1 MKPHALSQE
10 QRILIALRKTL
21 AEVVKD
27 TTPLPGRRHPLKE
40 RTIERIRDCFSLIA
54 ARERELLAP
63 GDADGADGAAM
74 LRPRY
79 ADAPQTPNVVPLKRA
94 RGPHDK
100 IQNKTRDK
108 AKEHGREEPEQR

>member
-1 MKPHALSQE
+1 MKPRTLNKE

-40 RTIERIRDCFSLIA
+40 STIERIRDCFSLIA

-63 GDADGADGAAM
+63 GDAGGAATM
-74 LRPRY
+74 RPRY
-79 ADAPQTPNVVPLKRA
+79 ADAPRAPKVVPLKRA
-94 RGPHDK
+94 SSPRHKTEEKPQEKVRGKP
-100 IQNKTRDK
+100 
-108 AKEHGREEPEQR
+108 EER